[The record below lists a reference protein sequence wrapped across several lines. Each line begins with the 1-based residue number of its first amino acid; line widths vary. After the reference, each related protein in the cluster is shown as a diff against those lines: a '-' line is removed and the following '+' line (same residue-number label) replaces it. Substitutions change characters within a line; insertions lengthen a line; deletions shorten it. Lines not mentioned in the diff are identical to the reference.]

1 MGKHTPL
8 HGKTWHPTQSFQ
20 DVSPYKYTF
29 ADRIDEDVFTF
40 RNGIE
45 PNGKGRGSRT
55 GSIVEMLG
63 SVGKAKRFDYM
74 KKQCQMADRRK
85 FSVPVAQSQAVA
97 YKNGGAEID
106 WEAVGRGFKLAQ
118 EKAHDEGKFEHA
130 ITNPNNL
137 YDRQKLLP
145 NMALYTPQDD
155 WVGEW
160 ISPSFSVRQ
169 TEGRYLEWTPA
180 TSHRLYDARIGT
192 GEEPKEIETSAT
204 QHTYT
209 LYEYALANRVFKRDL
224 QNSDPPARYLE
235 TSTWALRN
243 AMMLAREAR
252 VLNVALSALVP
263 GVAAAA
269 GAWNVAAGTPITDV
283 INRIAAIYTA
293 TQAKPTDIVIPFHR
307 AITLVN
313 TTEWIAR
320 FGGFDLGYS
329 GPLFKV
335 ATGFENLGLRVHFS
349 GVCALTTDQGT
360 ASDPNLFANIIG
372 NTALVYVRQDAPT
385 LQTRCF
391 MFSPYTVKDEFIS
404 GEWGLEKKT
413 RSIYM
418 QQYEETQELLIDANC
433 GSRITGI

>member
-8 HGKTWHPTQSFQ
+8 HGKTWHKGQSFRSL
-20 DVSPYKYTF
+20 SPYMHTF
-29 ADRIDEDVFTF
+29 ADRMGEDVFTF
-40 RNGIE
+40 
-45 PNGKGRGSRT
+45 KDVWT
-55 GSIVEMLG
+55 GSGARSSSVVELLG

-74 KKQCQMADRRK
+74 SARCAQADAKK
-85 FSVPVAQSQAVA
+85 FSVPVPGAQTVN
-97 YKNGGAEID
+97 YTGGKAEID
-106 WEAVGRGFKLAQ
+106 WSAVQKGYRLGLEANRDSG
-118 EKAHDEGKFEHA
+118 GKIEHA
-130 ITNPNNL
+130 ITTPNNL

-155 WVGEW
+155 WVGDW
-160 ISPSFSVRQ
+160 LAPPFSVRQ

-180 TSHRLYDARIGT
+180 TSHRLYDNRIGT
-192 GEEPKEIETSAT
+192 GEEPKEIETDAV

-209 LYEYALANRVFKRDL
+209 LHEYALANRVFKRDL

-243 AMMLAREAR
+243 AMMLSREAR
-252 VLNVALSALVP
+252 ILNVALSALVP
-263 GVAAAA
+263 GAAA
-269 GAWNVAAGTPITDV
+269 GGGAWNIAAGTPITDV
-283 INRIAAIYTA
+283 ITAIAAIYAA
-293 TQAKPTDIVIPFHR
+293 TQTKPTDIVIPFTR
-307 AITLVN
+307 AITLIN
-313 TTEWIAR
+313 STEWIAR

-335 ATGFENLGLRVHFS
+335 QTGFENLGLRVHFS

-360 ASDPNLFANIIG
+360 ASDPDLFQNIIG
-372 NTALVYVRQDAPT
+372 NTAIVWTRMDAPT

-391 MFSPYTVKDEFIS
+391 MFSPYTVRDEFIS

-418 QQYEETQELLIDANC
+418 QQYEEMTELLVDANC
-433 GSRITGI
+433 GYRITGI